1 MYKLFS
7 ILSFVLLATIT
18 SAQNFIADVNIDF
31 SQVQGSNTQVFQTL
45 QKSLKDFVNNTR
57 WTPARLKPHERI
69 EANFNI
75 LITQRAGNEYK
86 ATLLVQSRRPV
97 FNSTY
102 YSPMMNFSDNNFSF
116 EYIEYEELIFN
127 DRKFSGKN
135 LTDVIT
141 FYIYMIL
148 GYDADSFNRYGGTDY
163 YKAAQKI
170 AQMAQGSKYSGWSEL
185 DGLQSRVNL
194 ANNFLK
200 SDANN
205 LRTAIYQY
213 HRNGLDIMADSD
225 MRGKN
230 GVGNALI
237 QLDYYA
243 KGNFFQFYP
252 LEIFIT
258 AKKSEIAKIFNGGP
272 TSTVNIQ
279 QIKEILNTLSPKN
292 SDTWNNLKK

>member
-1 MYKLFS
+1 MINFS
-7 ILSFVLLATIT
+7 
-18 SAQNFIADVNIDF
+18 SAQTFVADVNVDY

-45 QKSLKDFVNNTR
+45 KRSLTDFINNTR
-57 WTPARLKPHERI
+57 WTSSRLKPHERI

-75 LITQRAGNEYK
+75 MITQRSGNEYK

-102 YSPMMNFSDNNFSF
+102 YTPMLNFSDSNFTF
-116 EYIEYEELIFN
+116 EYTEYEELVFN

-141 FYIYMIL
+141 FYIYIIL
-148 GYDADSFNRYGGTDY
+148 GYDADSFVRNGGTDF
-163 YKAAQKI
+163 YKTAQKI
-170 AQMAQGSKYSGWSEL
+170 AQLGQSSKFSGWSEL
-185 DGLQSRVNL
+185 DGLSSRSNL

-200 SDANN
+200 ADANS
-205 LRTAIYQY
+205 LRTTIYQY

-230 GVGNALI
+230 AVGNALL
-237 QLDYYA
+237 QLDFYA
-243 KGNFFQFYP
+243 KGSFFQFYP

-258 AKKSEIAKIFNGGP
+258 SKKDEISKIFSGGP

-279 QIKEILNTLSPKN
+279 QVKEILTTLSPKN
-292 SDTWNNLKK
+292 TDTWNNLKK